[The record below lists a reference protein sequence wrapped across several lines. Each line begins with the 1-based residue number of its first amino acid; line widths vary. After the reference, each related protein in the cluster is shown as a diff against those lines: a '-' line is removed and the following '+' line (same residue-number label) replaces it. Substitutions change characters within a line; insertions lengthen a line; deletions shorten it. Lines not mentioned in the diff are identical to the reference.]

1 MMKSSYCY
9 LHTKWKITLSKK
21 HKFSKTI
28 IMRHISIISSS
39 VREGRKSHNV
49 SLYFQNYL
57 TENKLATA
65 EIIDLKEYN
74 FPIFDGTIKTLIN
87 PAESVLE
94 FAEKIKL
101 SDGIIIVT
109 PEYNGGYPASLKNAI
124 DLLYEEWKHKPIA
137 IATVSSGPFAG
148 SQVLVALQFTLWK
161 MMAWTIP
168 AMFSVPTVDRAY
180 DENGKPTDK
189 LNSDKLAAIFI
200 KELLWCIEAD
210 RAPKHL

>member
-1 MMKSSYCY
+1 
-9 LHTKWKITLSKK
+9 
-21 HKFSKTI
+21 
-28 IMRHISIISSS
+28 MRHISIISSS

-74 FPIFDGTIKTLIN
+74 FPIFEGTLKTLTN
-87 PAESVLE
+87 PAENVLE
-94 FAEKIKL
+94 FAEKIKS

-124 DLLYEEWKHKPIA
+124 DLLYEEWKHKPVA
-137 IATVSSGPFAG
+137 IATVSSGPFAA
-148 SQVLVALQFTLWK
+148 SQVLVSLQFTLWK

-168 AMFSVPTVDRAY
+168 AIFSVPTVDKAY

-189 LNSDKLAAIFI
+189 LNSDKLAAVFI

-210 RAPKHL
+210 RAPIHI